1 MSSSSQALNFTIMPS
16 NPIQQL
22 RDRETP
28 TSSFRWYQDM
38 IRKLGMTNI
47 QTQKVLRSDI
57 GEFVTNITVGNMYL
71 FMYDP
76 KMSAKLPYYDTVPV
90 VVTFRKVPDGFY
102 GLNLHYLPPLFRM
115 RLLDRMMELVDD
127 ETLGEDSRMMVTWK
141 LLNNAARYPGVN
153 VAVKRYLYNQ
163 VGSRLMRIFPKD
175 WRKTIMLPIDNFEKA
190 SRNIVFNDSRSKM

>member
-1 MSSSSQALNFTIMPS
+1 MPV

-47 QTQKVLRSDI
+47 QPQKVMKSDI
-57 GEFVTNITVGNMYL
+57 GEFVTSITLGSMYM

-76 KMSAKLPYYDTVPV
+76 KTADKLPYYDTIPV

-115 RLLDRMMELVDD
+115 RLLDKMMELVNDD
-127 ETLGEDSRMMVTWK
+127 TLSEDTRMAVTWK
-141 LLNNAARYPGVN
+141 ILNNASRYPGVN

-190 SRNIVFNDSRSKM
+190 SRNVVFNDSRSKM

>member
-1 MSSSSQALNFTIMPS
+1 MPT

-47 QTQKVLRSDI
+47 QPQKVMRSDI
-57 GEFVTNITVGNMYL
+57 GEFVSNVIAGGMYL

-90 VVTFRKVPDGFY
+90 VIIFRKVPGGFY
-102 GLNLHYLPPLFRM
+102 GLNMHYLPPLFRM
-115 RLLDRMMELVDD
+115 KLLDRMMEMVND
-127 ETLGEDSRMMVTWK
+127 ESLGEDARMMVTWK
-141 LLNNAARYPGVN
+141 LLSNVARYPGSN
-153 VAVKRYLYNQ
+153 VAVKRYLYEQ
-163 VGSRLMRIFPKD
+163 IGSRIMRIYPKD

-190 SRNIVFNDSRSKM
+190 SRNQVFNDARSNI